1 MLKFVIH
8 TKKFVNHDPNY
19 KATLI
24 LLDDFE
30 AHGLVQFNK
39 EYFDEKYFTNF
50 LEFQKAFTHSF
61 GNLVGTLD
69 PFENEYEN
77 LIIFAIY
84 SESCYIVSHLDI
96 MKTFLKIII
105 NPQKIKGGF
114 NDETALGIL
123 IKKIC
128 NKMQYSEKLKN
139 SVRGL
144 FLEDFRDAIVHQ
156 NYLIYKNANLV
167 IYPNDE
173 KLKKHLNL
181 EDLYDC
187 ALQVMAMFD
196 AMIDWSNG
204 PNSTSDRPTTEL
216 DGIIN
221 DFKKQVE
228 ALDRKLEK
236 LS

>member
-1 MLKFVIH
+1 MS
-8 TKKFVNHDPNY
+8 NDPNY

-30 AHGLVQFNK
+30 VHGLIQFNK
-39 EYFDEKYFTNF
+39 ENFDEEYFKNF

-61 GNLVGTLD
+61 GELVGKLD
-69 PFENEYEN
+69 PFVNGYEN
-77 LIIFAIY
+77 LTMFAIY
-84 SESCYIVSHLDI
+84 SELCFIVSHLDI
-96 MKTFLKIII
+96 MKSFLKIII
-105 NPQKIKGGF
+105 NPQKIKSGF
-114 NDETALGIL
+114 NDETTLGML

-128 NKMQYSEKLKN
+128 NKMQFSEKLKN

-144 FLEDFRDAIVHQ
+144 FLEDFRDAITHQ

-181 EDLYDC
+181 EDLYNYS
-187 ALQVMAMFD
+187 LQVMAMFN

-216 DGIIN
+216 DRIVD

-228 ALDRKLEK
+228 LLDKKLER

>member
-1 MLKFVIH
+1 MS
-8 TKKFVNHDPNY
+8 NDPNY
-19 KATLI
+19 KATLV

-30 AHGLVQFNK
+30 VHGLVQFNK
-39 EYFDEKYFTNF
+39 ENFDEEYFKNF

-61 GNLVGTLD
+61 GELVGKLD
-69 PFENEYEN
+69 PFANGYEN
-77 LIIFAIY
+77 LIMFAIY
-84 SESCYIVSHLDI
+84 SELCNIVSHLDI
-96 MKTFLKIII
+96 MKSFLKIII

-114 NDETALGIL
+114 NDETTLRMF

-128 NKMQYSEKLKN
+128 NKMQFSEKLKN
-139 SVRGL
+139 AVRGL
-144 FLEDFRDAIVHQ
+144 FLEDFRDAITHQ

-181 EDLYDC
+181 EDLYNYS
-187 ALQVMAMFD
+187 LQVMAIFD

-204 PNSTSDRPTTEL
+204 PNSTSDRPTSEL
-216 DGIIN
+216 DKIVD

-228 ALDRKLEK
+228 TLDRKLEK